1 MNANPVLLQKKY
13 ARVVKQFADM
23 TGLSLDEA
31 LKIFYDSDLYD
42 LVSNGISNMHCMS
55 DLYLV
60 RELMDE
66 YGL

>member
-23 TGLSLDEA
+23 AGLSLDEA
-31 LKIFYDSDLYD
+31 LKMFYRSDVYD

-55 DLYLV
+55 DLYLA

-66 YGL
+66 YGI

>member
-23 TGLSLDEA
+23 AGLSLDEA
-31 LKIFYDSDLYD
+31 LKMFYRSDVYD

-55 DLYLV
+55 DLYLA
-60 RELMDE
+60 RELIDE
-66 YGL
+66 YNL

>member
-23 TGLSLDEA
+23 AGLSLDEA
-31 LKIFYDSDLYD
+31 LKMFYGSEVYD

-55 DLYLV
+55 DLYLA

-66 YGL
+66 YNL

>member
-31 LKIFYDSDLYD
+31 LKMFYSSELYD